1 METAFPSKART
12 LSQVSFSAVG
22 PPTFYSHRV
31 RFLGRGYH
39 FGSSFSLRPPGLC
52 SRRRCRKLIGIKFRT
67 HSSRSLP
74 VAHLSSATV
83 VVLASSIVISA
94 LTIVFVLVSRKSTK
108 ANQALNELAVAFNH
122 QIRNKVR
129 VVVDR
134 FFHPT
139 AKWKD
144 KANGSS
150 SRRMAEASHAE
161 HRIMEGMM
169 QTSQDGLMR
178 STVNKVECPHPNT
191 TTSRV
196 VDSPVSLASEDASSS
211 SKKDEFLTTSE
222 AESEAHEL
230 YTVESL
236 QESKITTD
244 LPKAVLS
251 SGSGVSLTA
260 ANTLTEKVDDILQQ
274 RHQPIAGSK
283 MITHSIFFREPERK
297 ELYRFYE
304 ASAENQQ
311 GDEFGERVLGKSKN
325 ISNAKGISIIQS
337 KCSRKASRSPGPKG
351 KNTSNIHHISEQ
363 VDAYH
368 HFLRSGRLTDCLRIL
383 EDMDN
388 DGLLNTDKVYHAG
401 FFQACRNEKAV
412 SEAFRFTKLI
422 HNPTLSTFNL
432 LLSVCASCQ
441 DLEGAFRVLQLVKEA
456 GLNADC
462 KLYTTLISTCAK
474 IGKINTMFEVFNKMV
489 NAGVE
494 PNVHTFGALIDGCAK
509 AGQVSKAFSAY
520 ETMLSMHVK
529 PDRVVFN
536 SLITACGQS
545 GEANQAFD
553 VLAKMREGTHPIDP
567 DHITIGALMKACL
580 NTGQDDRVRDVYNL
594 IHEYNIKGGAELY
607 TIAVNSFSEKG
618 DWELA
623 CSIFNDMDK
632 KGIAPDELFIS
643 AMVDAAGHAGKLD
656 AAFELLKEARNNG
669 VYTGTISYS
678 SLMGACCNTKN
689 WQKALQLYDEI
700 KDMKLKRTVPMMNA
714 LITALCDAEK
724 LQEAVDVLFEMK
736 REGLLPN
743 SITYSVL
750 LVASE
755 MSDDLDTGL
764 MLLSEAKKDGV
775 APNLVMYS
783 CLMGMCLRR
792 FQKACTLGEPV
803 LSYNSV
809 QIQLNNKWTS
819 LALMM
824 YRETIAAGLTP
835 TVKELSQVLG
845 CLQLPRNACFKAR
858 LVEDHVFTFDDS
870 KSSNLCSLIDGFG
883 EYDPRA
889 FQLIEEASSLGLI
902 PLACLKG
909 SPIVVNVKDL
919 QIHTVEVYI
928 LTVLRG
934 LKRRLA
940 AGVRIPNITILL
952 PVEQS
957 QFQTP
962 TEERTIKIAGRI
974 SQEVAALLRRLGLPY
989 LGSGSLGKIQIKG
1002 ISLRKWL
1009 QPKVEF
1015 PFSGEPTS
1023 LSFSETR
1030 LGKGITHQQRKIRT
1044 GDLSVQ

>member
-236 QESKITTD
+236 QEK
-244 LPKAVLS
+244 
-251 SGSGVSLTA
+251 
-260 ANTLTEKVDDILQQ
+260 KVDDILQQ

-441 DLEGAFRVLQLVKEA
+441 DLEAYLWAVRDFLGAFRVLQLVKEA

-520 ETMLSMHVK
+520 ETMLSM
-529 PDRVVFN
+529 
-536 SLITACGQS
+536 
-545 GEANQAFD
+545 
-553 VLAKMREGTHPIDP
+553 
-567 DHITIGALMKACL
+567 
-580 NTGQDDRVRDVYNL
+580 
-594 IHEYNIKGGAELY
+594 
-607 TIAVNSFSEKG
+607 
-618 DWELA
+618 
-623 CSIFNDMDK
+623 
-632 KGIAPDELFIS
+632 
-643 AMVDAAGHAGKLD
+643 
-656 AAFELLKEARNNG
+656 
-669 VYTGTISYS
+669 
-678 SLMGACCNTKN
+678 
-689 WQKALQLYDEI
+689 
-700 KDMKLKRTVPMMNA
+700 
-714 LITALCDAEK
+714 
-724 LQEAVDVLFEMK
+724 
-736 REGLLPN
+736 
-743 SITYSVL
+743 
-750 LVASE
+750 
-755 MSDDLDTGL
+755 
-764 MLLSEAKKDGV
+764 
-775 APNLVMYS
+775 
-783 CLMGMCLRR
+783 
-792 FQKACTLGEPV
+792 
-803 LSYNSV
+803 
-809 QIQLNNKWTS
+809 
-819 LALMM
+819 
-824 YRETIAAGLTP
+824 
-835 TVKELSQVLG
+835 
-845 CLQLPRNACFKAR
+845 
-858 LVEDHVFTFDDS
+858 
-870 KSSNLCSLIDGFG
+870 
-883 EYDPRA
+883 
-889 FQLIEEASSLGLI
+889 
-902 PLACLKG
+902 
-909 SPIVVNVKDL
+909 
-919 QIHTVEVYI
+919 
-928 LTVLRG
+928 
-934 LKRRLA
+934 
-940 AGVRIPNITILL
+940 
-952 PVEQS
+952 
-957 QFQTP
+957 
-962 TEERTIKIAGRI
+962 
-974 SQEVAALLRRLGLPY
+974 
-989 LGSGSLGKIQIKG
+989 
-1002 ISLRKWL
+1002 
-1009 QPKVEF
+1009 
-1015 PFSGEPTS
+1015 
-1023 LSFSETR
+1023 
-1030 LGKGITHQQRKIRT
+1030 
-1044 GDLSVQ
+1044 

>member
-12 LSQVSFSAVG
+12 LSLVSFAAVG
-22 PPTFYSHRV
+22 SPTFNPHRV
-31 RFLGRGYH
+31 LFHCRGYH
-39 FGSSFSLRPPGLC
+39 FGSSFSLRPPGLR
-52 SRRRCRKLIGIKFRT
+52 SRRRCRKPIGIKFRT
-67 HSSRSLP
+67 QSSRSLP

-83 VVLASSIVISA
+83 VVIASAIIISA
-94 LTIVFVLVSRKSTK
+94 LTIVFVLLSRKSTK
-108 ANQALNELAVAFNH
+108 AKQALNELAVAFNH

-129 VVVDR
+129 LVVDR

-144 KANGSS
+144 KANGGS

-169 QTSQDGLMR
+169 QTSQNGLMR
-178 STVNKVECPHPNT
+178 SIVNKVECPHPNT

-196 VDSPVSLASEDASSS
+196 VDSPVSLESEDASSL
-211 SKKDEFLTTSE
+211 SKNDEILTTSE

-230 YTVESL
+230 YMVESL
-236 QESKITTD
+236 QEK
-244 LPKAVLS
+244 
-251 SGSGVSLTA
+251 
-260 ANTLTEKVDDILQQ
+260 KVDDILQQ
-274 RHQPIAGSK
+274 RHQPIVGSK
-283 MITHSIFFREPERK
+283 MITHNIFFREPGRK
-297 ELYRFYE
+297 ELYRFYD

-325 ISNAKGISIIQS
+325 ISNAKEISIIQS
-337 KCSRKASRSPGPKG
+337 KCSTKASRSPDPTG
-351 KNTSNIHHISEQ
+351 KNTSNVHHISEQ
-363 VDAYH
+363 ADAYH

-388 DGLLNTDKVYHAG
+388 DGLLNTDKVYHAK

-422 HNPTLSTFNL
+422 RNPTLSTFNL

-474 IGKINTMFEVFNKMV
+474 IGKIDTMFEVFDKMV

-553 VLAKMREGTHPIDP
+553 VLAKMREETHPIHP
-567 DHITIGALMKACL
+567 DHITIGALMKACV
-580 NTGQDDRVRDVYNL
+580 NTGQVDRVRDVYNL

-656 AAFELLKEARNNG
+656 AAFALLKEARNNG
-669 VYTGTISYS
+669 IYTGTISYS

-700 KDMKLKRTVPMMNA
+700 KGMKLKRTVPMMNA
-714 LITALCDAEK
+714 LLTALCDAEK
-724 LQEAVDVLFEMK
+724 IKEAVDVLFEMK
-736 REGLLPN
+736 REGLPPN

-824 YRETIAAGLTP
+824 YREIIAAGVTP

-845 CLQLPRNACFKAR
+845 CLQLPRNTCFKAR
-858 LVEDHVFTFDDS
+858 LVEDHVFTFNDS

-962 TEERTIKIAGRI
+962 TGERTIKIAGRI
-974 SQEVAALLRRLGLPY
+974 SQAVAALLRRLGLPY

-1023 LSFSETR
+1023 LSFSGTR
-1030 LGKGITHQQRKIRT
+1030 LGKGITHQQLKIRT